1 MADEE
6 GNIYDSSG
14 NIFLDLGFPP
24 EEAANL
30 LLRSSLAVEIERYIT
45 ARGLRQREAA
55 DIFGVTQPEISY
67 LVSGKIERF
76 SIDKLVNM
84 LARIGKNVKVK
95 IVDVA
100 EAA

>member
-6 GNIYDSSG
+6 NNIHESSG

-30 LLRSSLAVEIERYIT
+30 LLRSTLT
-45 ARGLRQREAA
+45 AELRRFIKSNEMKQREAA
-55 DIFGVTQPEISY
+55 GAFGVTQPEISY
-67 LVSGKIERF
+67 LVSGRIERF

-84 LARIGKNVKVK
+84 LARVGKNVQVEV
-95 IVDVA
+95 VDM